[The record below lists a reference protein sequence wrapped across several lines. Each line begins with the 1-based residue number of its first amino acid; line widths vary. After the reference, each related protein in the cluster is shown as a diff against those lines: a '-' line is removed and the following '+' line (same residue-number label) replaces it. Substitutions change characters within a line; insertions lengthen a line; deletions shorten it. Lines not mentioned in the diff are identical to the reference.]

1 MIYEKC
7 RTILL
12 QECELIQNALII
24 QDKIRLAV
32 GQHEWTIF
40 EDHLS
45 AMNSIESKMQI
56 LENEREQLF
65 TVFKVLL
72 HERSFSENLDDK
84 GRFYALV
91 AMLPENE
98 RNDLTAIYRSLK
110 LEALK
115 LRITNDALYAYLSEI
130 KSTLKDFFALAFP
143 DRFGKVY
150 TKDGNHY
157 SNEMSSMVLN
167 QSF

>member
-12 QECELIQNALII
+12 QECELIQNAMII
-24 QDKIRLAV
+24 QEKIRVAV
-32 GQHEWTIF
+32 EQKQWTVF
-40 EDHLS
+40 EDNLS
-45 AMNSIESKMQI
+45 AMNSIENKMI
-56 LENEREQLF
+56 VLENEREQLF
-65 TVFKVLL
+65 IVFKALL
-72 HERSFSENLDDK
+72 HEKSFSESLDDK

-91 AMLPENE
+91 AVLPESE
-98 RNDLTAIYRSLK
+98 RNDLTSIYRSLK
-110 LEALK
+110 LEAIK
-115 LRITNDALYAYLSEI
+115 LRITNDALFAYLNEI

-143 DRFGKVY
+143 DRFGKMY
-150 TKDGNHY
+150 TKDGNHF

>member
-7 RTILL
+7 RSILL

-24 QDKIRLAV
+24 QEKIRVAV
-32 GQHEWTIF
+32 ADREWTVF

-45 AMNSIESKMQI
+45 AMNSIEFKMQT

-65 TVFKVLL
+65 TVFKALL

-84 GRFYALV
+84 GRFYALT
-91 AMLPENE
+91 AFLPENE
-98 RNDLTAIYRSLK
+98 RNDLTSIYRSLK

-115 LRITNDALYAYLSEI
+115 LRITNDALFAYLSEI
-130 KSTLKDFFALAFP
+130 KSSLNDFFSLAFP
-143 DRFGKVY
+143 DRFGKMY

-157 SNEMSSMVLN
+157 SNEMRSMVLN